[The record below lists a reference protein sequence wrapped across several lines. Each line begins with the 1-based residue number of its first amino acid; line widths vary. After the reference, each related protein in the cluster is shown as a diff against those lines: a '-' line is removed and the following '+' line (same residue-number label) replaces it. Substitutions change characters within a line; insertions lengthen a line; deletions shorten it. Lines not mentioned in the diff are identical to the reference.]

1 MEVTFRKYTDA
12 DKQQLIELEKRFG
25 LFIKPLDPLHRV
37 QQLPG
42 FHERL
47 VEDTLKDLHKYQGDT
62 WFALDR
68 VTVVGCIVGIIWEQS
83 ELNRLEIGEHVL
95 GEGKFLYLD
104 KKYRGYGIGTKLLMM
119 METYFKEQAC
129 DSMWVSV
136 FELNENAHNVYK
148 KFGFVDREIGML
160 KTI

>member
-47 VEDTLKDLHKYQGDT
+47 VEDTLKDLHKYQGDI
-62 WFALDR
+62 WFALDG

-95 GEGKFLYLD
+95 GEVKFLYLD
-104 KKYRGYGIGTKLLMM
+104 KKYRDT
-119 METYFKEQAC
+119 A
-129 DSMWVSV
+129 SV
-136 FELNENAHNVYK
+136 PNCS
-148 KFGFVDREIGML
+148 
-160 KTI
+160 